1 MARYPGSQFRVI
13 DNSVT
18 TASVPITSTNPAAP
32 TYMTTFASVKGPEE
46 IKTVSGSQFYE
57 LYGTQNNI
65 LFNKY
70 KQPLLQASMNI
81 NNGAN
86 LICKRAVLDSAK
98 LANTTFGVVLSRNI
112 NTKISLYIN
121 DDNNIYLIS
130 IPHSTALTTKDEEV
144 YINSDKTKWVIH
156 PICFS
161 NKYLGSDNKYSDQ
174 KKYIISQVDSDIIN
188 GIPQYKFDYR
198 QENIYNY
205 GYIEFLDKY
214 GKTITDKDSNT
225 ILNMLSINNDNINTY
240 KTTNYNITSK
250 SLNQIFASVIG
261 SNKFLNSQGT
271 LTANIEN
278 PSTETNKQI
287 IDIIQN
293 NLFMEGIFPLFT
305 IFDNGRGESTKS
317 ITISLDTASS
327 KTLNQAIYTLK
338 VIDYKTNKTLESI
351 AFTIDPYT
359 KNNSTG
365 YTFDIESGV
374 NFKSNQISA
383 KMYYDSYDKLV
394 SILSED
400 FIDPN
405 IFTTKDAIFGH
416 ELNGTSITSITD
428 NLLVYKSIES
438 NLDTLVSSSTVAYYY
453 YNDTERSR
461 SGISEKLIFGSDG
474 VEEDQDTYN
483 NKYKEFFNGTFDK
496 DVFNVDTL
504 FPNFIFDANYDDD
517 TKKAI
522 QKLAAFRG
530 DLIAYLDMGTNNL
543 IDVNTIK
550 GKVPIYESD
559 NESTDSRYVYIRDM
573 HCAVTSIYGDIKDPY
588 TNKQITVTATYQLSN
603 AMVNHYITAFGK
615 PFCGKGNGIT
625 FGNYIQ
631 GTINYIP
638 KIYPSNIETI
648 KSSELL
654 NAINNTYITDDTII
668 TNEKQTLCDYHINYG
683 SYYNGLFTMDTEYT
697 LNPTE
702 SEFSYINNVMLVNDL
717 IQEIRKSCPSSRYN
731 FIDEEDLEVYEKAVT
746 TVINAK
752 RSKFA
757 SVKFMYVQDD
767 NSINNKIFY
776 AALEIVF
783 RPFAQAEI
791 FTITA
796 LNYSTLDTNVTTA

>member
-13 DNSVT
+13 DNSAT
-18 TASVPITSTNPAAP
+18 TATVPITSTNPAAP

-98 LANTTFGVVLSRNI
+98 LANTTFGVVLSKGI
-112 NTKISLYIN
+112 NTQIRISLNDKNHIKHISIFHGDALVTKDDVYYIN
-121 DDNNIYLIS
+121 PKY
-130 IPHSTALTTKDEEV
+130 T
-144 YINSDKTKWVIH
+144 DKFVIR
-156 PICFS
+156 PICFANNYKS
-161 NKYLGSDNKYSDQ
+161 NINNYSDQ
-174 KKYIISQVDSDIIN
+174 KKYIIDQISKKNTIE
-188 GIPQYKFDYR
+188 GLPQYKFV
-198 QENIYNY
+198 QESNNIDFY
-205 GYIEFLDKY
+205 DKNNNIIY
-214 GKTITDKDSNT
+214 SPFNTDAD
-225 ILNMLSINNDNINTY
+225 
-240 KTTNYNITSK
+240 NYNSTIDFNNIESK
-250 SLNQIFASVIG
+250 NLNEIFASVIG
-261 SNKFLNSQGT
+261 NNVFTITQNGWVGSN
-271 LTANIEN
+271 IDN
-278 PSTETNKQI
+278 PSSTSDTEILKI
-287 IDIIQN
+287 IKN
-293 NLFMEGIFPLFT
+293 NIYSEYVFPLFT

-317 ITISLDTASS
+317 ITISFDVASS

-394 SILSED
+394 SILSD
-400 FIDPN
+400 NFIDPN
-405 IFTTKDAIFGH
+405 VFINNDAIFGH
-416 ELNGTSITSITD
+416 KLNGESLNDIIENKLSVI
-428 NLLVYKSIES
+428 KSDES
-438 NLDTLVSSSTVAYYY
+438 NLNTLTSSSTSAYYY
-453 YNDTERSR
+453 YNDITRSR

-474 VEEDQDTYN
+474 VEKDQDTYN

-543 IDVNTIK
+543 TDINTIK

-757 SVKFMYVQDD
+757 SVKFKYVQDE

>member
-13 DNSVT
+13 DNSAT
-18 TASVPITSTNPAAP
+18 TATVPITSTNPAAP

-112 NTKISLYIN
+112 NTKISLSVN
-121 DDNNIYLIS
+121 DDNNIYKIS
-130 IPHSTALTTKDEEV
+130 IPHSGLITKDDEV
-144 YINSDKTKWVIH
+144 YIAPNKTKWVIH

-161 NKYLGSDNKYSDQ
+161 NKCVSSDNKYSDQ
-174 KKYIISQVDSDIIN
+174 KKYIINQVNNDVIN

-198 QENIYNY
+198 QEDIYNK
-205 GYIEFLDKY
+205 GYIEFKDKDDNV
-214 GKTITDKDSNT
+214 IDKDSNT
-225 ILNMLSINNDNINTY
+225 ILDINNSINTY
-240 KTTNYNITSK
+240 KTTDYSITSK
-250 SLNQIFASVIG
+250 SLNQIFAPVIG
-261 SNKFLNSQGT
+261 SNKFSNSQGI
-271 LTANIEN
+271 LTVSIEN
-278 PSTETNKQI
+278 PSTEANKQI

-293 NLFMEGIFPLFT
+293 NLFMESIFPLFT

-317 ITISLDTASS
+317 ISLSFDVSSS

-351 AFTIDPYT
+351 AFTISPYA

-400 FIDPN
+400 FIDSN

-416 ELNGTSITSITD
+416 ELNGKSITDITD
-428 NLLVYKSIES
+428 NLLVYKSTES
-438 NLDTLVSSSTVAYYY
+438 NLDTLVSSSTTAYYY
-453 YNDTERSR
+453 YNDTVRSR

-474 VEEDQDTYN
+474 VEEDQDTYDI
-483 NKYKEFFNGTFDK
+483 KYKEFFNGTFDK

-504 FPNFIFDANYDDD
+504 FPNFIFDANYDDE

-543 IDVNTIK
+543 IDIETIK

-559 NESTDSRYVYIRDM
+559 NEITDSKYAYIRDM

-603 AMVNHYITAFGK
+603 MMVNHYIIAFGK

-638 KIYPSNIETI
+638 KIYPSNIENI

-654 NAINNTYITDDTII
+654 NAINNTYITDDTLI

-697 LNPTE
+697 LNPIE
-702 SEFSYINNVMLVNDL
+702 SEFSFINNVMLVNDL

-757 SVKFMYVQDD
+757 SVKFKYVQDD